1 METCAHTH
9 THTHSPHGCSFCTPG
24 VEGSAI
30 LQARKVTRLPYAV
43 RAVPKCAHDC
53 DRLSAC
59 GAGLGKPSARK
70 GCPLQPL
77 SKAWQC
83 PIRSYSVHTH
93 TQRLLRRPVDRLKN
107 CTRRQDGVESG
118 NDPRRPCSTS
128 EQALSG
134 EVESR
139 SQFSEILEVSHRSTE
154 PCTHAS
160 KIADG
165 RNQIRASP
173 WRTGLFLPRTL
184 YRNVLLQ
191 DGIRRS

>member
-1 METCAHTH
+1 M
-9 THTHSPHGCSFCTPG
+9 
-24 VEGSAI
+24 
-30 LQARKVTRLPYAV
+30 RTRLRSIECMWGRPWKALRQERLSIAALV
-43 RAVPKCAHDC
+43 QGLAVPDSQ
-53 DRLSAC
+53 LL
-59 GAGLGKPSARK
+59 GA
-70 GCPLQPL
+70 
-77 SKAWQC
+77 
-83 PIRSYSVHTH
+83 H